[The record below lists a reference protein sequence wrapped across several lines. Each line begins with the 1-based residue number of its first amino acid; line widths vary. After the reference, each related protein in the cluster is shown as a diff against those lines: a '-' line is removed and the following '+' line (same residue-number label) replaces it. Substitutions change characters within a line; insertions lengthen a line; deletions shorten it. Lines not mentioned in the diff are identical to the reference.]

1 MVDSHFHS
9 AGAPVDYSS
18 PITFS
23 QTQTA
28 GYSPTM
34 TPLVGGSDMS
44 TIGINGAALS
54 AGNSEMNTCNL
65 FNGQSGGNKKKR
77 KKSKRLKR
85 SNKSRLSSK
94 SRKSRSK
101 SKVRKVKRTS
111 LRKSKRKSRRSRRSL
126 K

>member
-1 MVDSHFHS
+1 MVDTNFHS
-9 AGAPVDYSS
+9 GGAPVDYSS

-28 GYSPTM
+28 GYSPT
-34 TPLVGGSDMS
+34 LVPVSGGSDMS
-44 TIGINGAALS
+44 IIGGNGAALNT
-54 AGNSEMNTCNL
+54 GNSEMNTCNL
-65 FNGQSGGNKKKR
+65 FNEQSGGKKKR
-77 KKSKRLKR
+77 KKSKKLKR

-101 SKVRKVKRTS
+101 SKVRKMKKIS
-111 LRKSKRKSRRSRRSL
+111 LRKSKRKSRRSRGSL